1 FCELEFKVAQYVIWS
16 ARIANHT
23 LSCRFVLTSTQI
35 AQQTDGRGRVL
46 RNYSR
51 QCMAL
56 FCECCQSLRRC
67 QFISCFPSG
76 SEFLCFLLGRPL
88 MLHMWREL
96 YRVSILSIN
105 QKSVSPKPKIAC
117 GCSCLR
123 PMRRPISS
131 GCLR

>member
-67 QFISCFPSG
+67 QVISCFPSG
-76 SEFLCFLLGRPL
+76 SEFLCFLLGRHRYVP
-88 MLHMWREL
+88 RC
-96 YRVSILSIN
+96 SI
-105 QKSVSPKPKIAC
+105 C
-117 GCSCLR
+117 GVNCTASR
-123 PMRRPISS
+123 SS
-131 GCLR
+131 A